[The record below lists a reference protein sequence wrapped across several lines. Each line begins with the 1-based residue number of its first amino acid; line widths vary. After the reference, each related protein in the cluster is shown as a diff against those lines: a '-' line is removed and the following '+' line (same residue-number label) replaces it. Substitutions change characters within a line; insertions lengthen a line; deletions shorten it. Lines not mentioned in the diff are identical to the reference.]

1 LDNLL
6 TAEEN
11 LYQLTLLKHEPKDFS
26 YQEVQKEVEKRTL
39 LTNLYQLATRF
50 LPTLH
55 ISNENIKY
63 YASLVSYYTVQKLNQ
78 FHREMRHVYLLCF
91 IAYRYQMVNDNLE

>member
-1 LDNLL
+1 MGAVQTNERKRLERAVLEGIPEEQREQLDNLL
-6 TAEEN
+6 TAEES

-26 YQEVQKEVEKRTL
+26 YQEVQKEVGKRTL
-39 LTNLYQLATRF
+39 LSNLYQLTTQF

-63 YASLVSYYTVQKLNQ
+63 YASLVGYYT
-78 FHREMRHVYLLCF
+78 
-91 IAYRYQMVNDNLE
+91 